1 MSYLT
6 DEDFEQYAK
15 ALDGVPPHFLASWR
29 DGANRKYHCVHCGT
43 HFFEKHLAEM
53 SSSAGSAV
61 CPFCGK
67 PGGIE
72 PCITLYCKYNEEEV
86 WT

>member
-6 DEDFEQYAK
+6 DDDFEKYAK
-15 ALDGVPPHFLASWR
+15 ALDGVPSHFLNSWY
-29 DGANRKYHCVHCGT
+29 DGANRKYHCVYCGT
-43 HFFEKHLAEM
+43 HYYEKYLAEIGKNAL
-53 SSSAGSAV
+53 SAACS
-61 CPFCGK
+61 FCGK